1 MIRNDPQLSFSSVDA
16 IKHSSVDL
24 KALVRHGQLKV
35 DGATYRVQL
44 SHDGEFKVQRE
55 GRSSVSPGR
64 FFKAAGEMFS
74 HRLNDGAA
82 SSRSNRIADALNAKA
97 WPAERQ
103 APAHAPASGNPARV
117 HPMAN
122 QVEPAQVRQPS
133 SQALRGNIL
142 KQIEH
147 LPRSNWE
154 GPIKALERLDAKAAT
169 LPAAHAQQ
177 LFGQLNSIM
186 GIRDSGS
193 RNARLEQFSAS
204 LSGNAPQRREQTAR
218 PQNRTEAP
226 AARPQPFQGRPPQ
239 NGGRVFPQPSPTG
252 SAQRPLT
259 PEHFMREERA
269 RADYYNER
277 PSERRAE
284 QEYSRYMQR
293 FTQQSGAGESA
304 RPQSR
309 PQVMQQSPGTSPRT
323 QMEARVPQRTLE
335 DFNRDEEAR
344 ASYHGEAP
352 NYDDA
357 RRAFDAQQGSSAGR
371 RKPSSRAESP
381 SATPVSTAS
390 ARPSTAPSAQVK
402 ELSLFDFEQSEEKEA
417 EYNNERPDYQRAQR
431 NFEEY
436 QARLKDG
443 NR

>member
-1 MIRNDPQLSFSSVDA
+1 MIKNDPQLSFSSVDA
-16 IKHSSVDL
+16 LKHSSVDF
-24 KALVRHGQLKV
+24 KALGRSGKLNV
-35 DGATYRVQL
+35 DGVSYRVQM
-44 SHDGEFKVQRE
+44 SVDGEFKVQRE

-74 HRLNDGAA
+74 HRLNDGVM
-82 SSRSNRIADALNAKA
+82 SSRSARIADVLNTKA
-97 WPAERQ
+97 WQ
-103 APAHAPASGNPARV
+103 APARAPANANPARV

-169 LPAAHAQQ
+169 LPPAHMQQ
-177 LFGQLNSIM
+177 LLGQLNSIM
-186 GIRDSGS
+186 GIGDSRT
-193 RNARLEQFSAS
+193 RNARLEQFTAS
-204 LSGNAPQRREQTAR
+204 LGAKAPQGREQTGR
-218 PQNRTEAP
+218 PQSRTEAP
-226 AARPQPFQGRPPQ
+226 AARPQSFQGRPAQ
-239 NGGRVFPQPSPTG
+239 SGGRVFAQPSPAG

-293 FTQQSGAGESA
+293 LSQQPGTGAGSRVE
-304 RPQSR
+304 SR
-309 PQVMQQSPGTSPRT
+309 PQVPHQSSGASPRT
-323 QMEARVPQRTLE
+323 QMEARIPQRTLE

-344 ASYHGEAP
+344 ASYHGEEP

-381 SATPVSTAS
+381 SVTPASTAS
-390 ARPSTAPSAQVK
+390 TRPAAASEQIK
-402 ELSLFDFEQSEEKEA
+402 ELSLRDFERDEEDRA
-417 EYNNERPDYQRAQR
+417 SYHNEQPDYQSAQR
-431 NFEEY
+431 AFESY
-436 QARLKDG
+436 QARLKEG
-443 NR
+443 SR

>member
-1 MIRNDPQLSFSSVDA
+1 MIKSDPQLSFSSVDA
-16 IKHSSVDL
+16 IRHSSVDL
-24 KALVRHGQLKV
+24 KALVRNGQLKV

-44 SHDGEFKVQRE
+44 SPDGEFKVQRE

-103 APAHAPASGNPARV
+103 APARAPANGNPARV

-142 KQIEH
+142 KQIED

-169 LPAAHAQQ
+169 LPAARTQQ

-186 GIRDSGS
+186 GIRDSGT

-204 LSGNAPQRREQTAR
+204 LSSNAPQGREQVGR

-226 AARPQPFQGRPPQ
+226 AARPQSFQGRPAQ
-239 NGGRVFPQPSPTG
+239 NGGRVFTQPSPTG
-252 SAQRPLT
+252 AAQRPLT
-259 PEHFMREERA
+259 PEHFMREEHA
-269 RADYYNER
+269 RAAYYNER

-293 FTQQSGAGESA
+293 LTQQSGAGESA

-309 PQVMQQSPGTSPRT
+309 PQVMQQSPGNSSRT
-323 QMEARVPQRTLE
+323 QMEARTPQRTLE

-344 ASYHGEAP
+344 ARYHGEEP

-357 RRAFDAQQGSSAGR
+357 RRAFDAQQGSSAAR
-371 RKPSSRAESP
+371 RKPSSRAEPP

-390 ARPSTAPSAQVK
+390 ARPAATSAQFK

-436 QARLKDG
+436 QARLKEG